1 MMSNNVN
8 IHTGVIG
15 TIMYVKESC
24 HVYFNLH
31 NTNELN
37 KKGKCSLALEN
48 LQIKPLFLLR

>member
-37 KKGKCSLALEN
+37 KKGKGSLALEN